1 MAPSPSHAASGLAP
15 NQRMAIAAAPSS
27 QEKIERFAGRDLAG
41 DQRPVLRAVHEL
53 VDVAVDVTV
62 EGAGGACRERAAH
75 QRRQDQADRR
85 EAAFGIDHG
94 GQRADEQE
102 LDDAGFRERQVG
114 LGFAAEAH
122 SSRGRGG
129 VQRRISCA
137 HGGSHSVLSGCAVLS
152 GWAAPG
158 GFRNAS
164 CCRPGSALGA
174 HPCLCPSRRPPPI
187 IPWRSGRHG
196 PPNSAHD
203 SGVLTPAHRPAT
215 AAVIHISEIR
225 SIW

>member
-1 MAPSPSHAASGLAP
+1 MAPSPEPRG
-15 NQRMAIAAAPSS
+15 
-27 QEKIERFAGRDLAG
+27 ERVGPEPEDGDRRRAQQPGEDEGFAGCDLTG

-62 EGAGGACRERAAH
+62 EGACGTCRERAAH
-75 QRRQDQADRR
+75 KRRQDQADRR

-158 GFRNAS
+158 GFRNALVLQTGLRARRTPVS
-164 CCRPGSALGA
+164 LPQSKATTHHTVELRASRAAEQRP
-174 HPCLCPSRRPPPI
+174 
-187 IPWRSGRHG
+187 
-196 PPNSAHD
+196 
-203 SGVLTPAHRPAT
+203 
-215 AAVIHISEIR
+215 
-225 SIW
+225 